1 MNILTNAIDAIEER
15 DRNLTPAEIAANPGE
30 IAISTEVKDG
40 GNVWIVIADNGPGM
54 PESVKDRIFD
64 PFFTTKEV
72 GKGTGLGMSI
82 SYQIVV
88 EQHGG
93 QLNCISEPGKGT
105 AFQIEIPIQ
114 QASGLSSCPA
124 ERLPA

>member
-1 MNILTNAIDAIEER
+1 M
-15 DRNLTPAEIAANPGE
+15 
-30 IAISTEVKDG
+30 
-40 GNVWIVIADNGPGM
+40 
-54 PESVKDRIFD
+54 
-64 PFFTTKEV
+64 

-105 AFQIEIPIQ
+105 AFHIEIPIQ
-114 QASGLSSCPA
+114 QGSGLSSRPA
-124 ERLPA
+124 ERQPA